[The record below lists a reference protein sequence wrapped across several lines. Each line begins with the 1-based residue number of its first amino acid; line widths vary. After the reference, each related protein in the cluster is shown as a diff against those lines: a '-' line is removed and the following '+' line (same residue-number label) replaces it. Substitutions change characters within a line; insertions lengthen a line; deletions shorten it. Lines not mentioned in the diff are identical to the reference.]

1 MYRYKML
8 KLKLKSVVNK
18 VIIETGFPGIPTIKK
33 VMGAGGGGGGG
44 RRLLDILAKEG
55 IPCSRKCTY

>member
-8 KLKLKSVVNK
+8 KLKLKSVINK

-33 VMGAGGGGGGG
+33 VMEAGGGT
-44 RRLLDILAKEG
+44 RLLDILAKEG